1 MNPFVFHS
9 PTKVTFGEGASWTA
23 AEVAKDFGAT
33 KTFIV
38 TDAILMKTGI
48 LKPIIDAFEENSYCL
63 FTDVPSDSDVETVD
77 KAAGIA
83 RDFGAN
89 CVLAIGGGSVIDTAK
104 VVNICLS
111 LGGPLLD
118 YQGLN
123 NLADRLGPLICIP
136 TTAGT
141 GSEVSMVAMVKNH
154 KEGKKLLFGSR
165 FLAPD
170 AAILDPTLLLSLPP
184 KLTAA
189 TGLDAITHG
198 IESFSAVISIS
209 PFTDALCLEALKM
222 LFENLPRATAN
233 GADMEARSATLIAS
247 AMAGVAFTNSGVG
260 IVHAL
265 AHATG
270 ATFGTHHGLANSILL
285 PHCMNFNMDSI
296 ANRYA
301 LISRYLNFSSSS
313 NDNDAAAALIK
324 AVTDISAEVGLPTRL
339 RDCGIPAL
347 NKTQLEELAF
357 LASTDPAIM
366 FNPKESSAQDIIG
379 IYERAY

>member
-9 PTKVTFGEGASWTA
+9 PTKVTFGEGLASTA
-23 AEVAKDFGAT
+23 SEVAKELGGN
-33 KTFIV
+33 KTFIISDSV
-38 TDAILMKTGI
+38 LLKTGI
-48 LKPIIDAFEENSYCL
+48 LKPILDSFETGSYHL
-63 FTDVPSDSDVETVD
+63 YTDVPSDSDVETVD
-77 KAAGIA
+77 NAAEIA
-83 RDFGAN
+83 RQFGADSF
-89 CVLAIGGGSVIDTAK
+89 LAVGGGSVIDTAK
-104 VVNICLS
+104 VVNICVS

-123 NLADRLGPLICIP
+123 NLSERLKPIICIP

-154 KEGKKLLFGSR
+154 REGKKLLFGSR

-170 AAILDPTLLLSLPP
+170 AALLDPTLLLSLPP
-184 KLTAA
+184 RLTAA
-189 TGLDAITHG
+189 TGLDAITHA
-198 IESFSAVISIS
+198 IESFSAVISSS
-209 PFTDALCLEALKM
+209 PFTDAMCLEAMKM
-222 LFENLPRATAN
+222 LFEFLPRATAD
-233 GADMEARSATLIAS
+233 GADLEARSGTLVAS

-285 PHCMNFNMDSI
+285 PHCMNFNLDAV

-301 LISRYLNFSSSS
+301 LISRYLKFSSSA
-313 NDNDAAAALIK
+313 NDNEAALRLIE
-324 AVTDISAEVGLPTRL
+324 AVSDISSKVGLPTRL
-339 RDCGIPAL
+339 RDTGIPTL
-347 NKTQLEELAF
+347 NETQLDELAF

>member
-9 PTKVTFGEGASWTA
+9 PTKVTFGEYAASTA
-23 AEVAKDFGAT
+23 AEVAKEYGAT

-38 TDAILMKTGI
+38 TDEILLKTGI
-48 LKPIIDAFEENSYCL
+48 LEPILSAFEENSYCV
-63 FTDVPSDSDVETVD
+63 FSDVPSDSDIDTVN
-77 KAAGIA
+77 KAAVKA
-83 RDFGAN
+83 REFGTN
-89 CVLAIGGGSVIDTAK
+89 CVLAIGGGSVMDTAK

-111 LGGPLLD
+111 LGGELMD

-123 NLADRLGPLICIP
+123 NLSTRLGPIIAIP

-141 GSEVSMVAMVKNH
+141 GSEVSMVAMVKDH
-154 KEGKKLLFGSR
+154 KESRKLLFGSR

-170 AAILDPTLLLSLPP
+170 AAILDPTLIVSLPP
-184 KLTAA
+184 RLTAA
-189 TGLDAITHG
+189 TGLDAITHA

-209 PFTDALCLEALKM
+209 PFTDALCLEAMKM
-222 LFENLPRATAN
+222 LFDNLPRATTH
-233 GADMEARSATLIAS
+233 GDDLEARSATLIAS

-270 ATFGTHHGLANSILL
+270 ATFGTHHGTANSIFL
-285 PHCMNFNMDSI
+285 PHCMNFNLDTI
-296 ANRYA
+296 PHRYA
-301 LISRYLNFSSSS
+301 LISKYLGFSKSS
-313 NDNDAAAALIK
+313 NDNEAAATLIK
-324 AVTDISAEVGLPTRL
+324 AVEELSAKVGLPRRL
-339 RDCGIPAL
+339 RDCGIPEL
-347 NKTQLEELAF
+347 KDSQLDDLAF

-366 FNPKESSAQDIIG
+366 FNPKDSSVQDIIG

>member
-9 PTKVTFGEGASWTA
+9 PTKVTFGECTSWTA
-23 AEVAKDFGAT
+23 AEVAKEYGAT

-38 TDAILMKTGI
+38 TDEVLMKTGI
-48 LKPIIDAFEENSYCL
+48 LKPILSAFEENSYSL
-63 FTDVPSDSDVETVD
+63 FTDVPSDSDVDTVN
-77 KAAGIA
+77 KAAILA
-83 RDFGAN
+83 RQFGAN
-89 CVLAIGGGSVIDTAK
+89 CVLAIGGGSVLDTAK

-111 LGGPLLD
+111 MGGELLD

-123 NLADRLGPLICIP
+123 NLADRLGPIIAIP

-141 GSEVSMVAMVKNH
+141 GSEVSMVAMVKDH

-170 AAILDPTLLLSLPP
+170 AAILDPTLLVSLPP
-184 KLTAA
+184 RLTAA
-189 TGLDAITHG
+189 TGLDAITHA
-198 IESFSAVISIS
+198 IESFSAVISS
-209 PFTDALCLEALKM
+209 SSFTDALCLEAMRM
-222 LFENLPRATAN
+222 LFDNLPRATTN
-233 GADMEARSATLIAS
+233 GDDLEARSATLIAS

-270 ATFGTHHGLANSILL
+270 ATFGTHHGLTNSILL
-285 PHCMNFNMDSI
+285 PHCMNFNLDTISY
-296 ANRYA
+296 RYA
-301 LISRYLNFSSSS
+301 LISRHLGFSKSA
-313 NDNDAAAALIK
+313 NDNDAANALIK
-324 AVTDISAEVGLPTRL
+324 AVEEISAKVGLPSRL
-339 RDCGIPAL
+339 RDCGIPVL
-347 NKTQLEELAF
+347 NKAQLDELAF

-366 FNPKESSAQDIIG
+366 FNPKESSAQDIIE

>member
-9 PTKVTFGEGASWTA
+9 PTKVTFGECASWTA
-23 AEVAKDFGAT
+23 AEVAKDCGAT

-77 KAAGIA
+77 KAAGLA
-83 RDFGAN
+83 REFGAD

-123 NLADRLGPLICIP
+123 NLAKRLGPLICIP

-170 AAILDPTLLLSLPP
+170 QAILDPTLLLSLPP
-184 KLTAA
+184 RLTAA
-189 TGLDAITHG
+189 TGLDAITHA
-198 IESFSAVISIS
+198 IESFSAVISSS
-209 PFTDALCLEALKM
+209 PFTDAFCLEALKM

-285 PHCMNFNMDSI
+285 PHCMNFNMDSV

-301 LISRYLNFSSSS
+301 LISRYLNLSSST

-324 AVTDISAEVGLPTRL
+324 AVSDISAKVGLPTRL
-339 RDCGIPAL
+339 RDCGIPVL
-347 NKTQLEELAF
+347 NEAQLDELAF